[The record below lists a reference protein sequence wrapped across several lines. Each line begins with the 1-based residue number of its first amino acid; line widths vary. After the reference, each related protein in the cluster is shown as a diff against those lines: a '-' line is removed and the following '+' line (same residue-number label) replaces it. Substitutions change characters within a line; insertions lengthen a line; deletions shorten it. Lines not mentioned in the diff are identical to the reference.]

1 MLSRANILSVS
12 CGDLPECSFLF
23 VQRERI
29 RAAKDLMEAKRSLEE
44 NQRKRCVSFER
55 ASHLQLPRLLLEE
68 KRWLCFGCRV
78 MESRVAD
85 QEEEKRARE
94 RIRQRIADD
103 KVCAVCCSMLKT
115 LLNYT
120 KTTMYSL
127 LQLNFFLLLL
137 LPSMIISHPVTNP
150 SFLSKFFFVITLDF
164 PTHKQNV
171 TLCSL
176 ENQMKCYILLCRQ
189 KGGDG
194 LVCRRMILGIPP
206 QP

>member
-1 MLSRANILSVS
+1 MHSLFENVLSRANILSVS

-120 KTTMYSL
+120 KITMYSL
-127 LQLNFFLLLL
+127 LQLNFLL

-150 SFLSKFFFVITLDF
+150 SFLSFFFCYYLGF
-164 PTHKQNV
+164 PPHTRKM
-171 TLCSL
+171 SL
-176 ENQMKCYILLCRQ
+176 YVLLR
-189 KGGDG
+189 
-194 LVCRRMILGIPP
+194 VR
-206 QP
+206 